1 MALPLYV
8 AAAAAVLVPAA
19 GLLHLFGP
27 GHEDASERT
36 LVAPLADEV
45 ALQAKFKH
53 ETGRLQSQPVRVYT
67 QYYFPK
73 QATPKGVVICL
84 HGIYAHS
91 GGLTLLYENLLNRGY
106 VVGALDFRGFG
117 RSAGRFGYI
126 DVFSNYVDDVLAFL
140 EATRVQF
147 PGQKVFV
154 IGISM
159 GGLVLL
165 HTLLRARHGLIDGA
179 VLHAPPVL
187 LADGVR
193 PPAIVETVCRVLVK
207 VLPKLPAIPTHGAA
221 RANSNEVASAVEA
234 SKQLD
239 DLFYKGRLRLGTALN
254 MLQATL
260 DIQTQ
265 YHKID
270 TPFVLIHGDNDRV
283 CAYAGSKRLFA
294 AAAST
299 DKQLITIPQGEHNL
313 LKEPERFRRQ
323 YLHHI
328 GTWLDGRCQV
338 D

>member
-1 MALPLYV
+1 MALPLFV
-8 AAAAAVLVPAA
+8 AAAAA

-36 LVAPLADEV
+36 MVAPLADEV

-53 ETGRLQSQPVRVYT
+53 ETGRLQYQPVRVYT

-165 HTLLRARHGLIDGA
+165 HTLLRARYGLIDGA

-207 VLPKLPAIPTHGAA
+207 VLPKLPAIPTHGAT

-283 CAYAGSKRLFA
+283 CAYAGSKRYGTLP
-294 AAAST
+294 ST
-299 DKQLITIPQGEHNL
+299 EYRVP
-313 LKEPERFRRQ
+313 
-323 YLHHI
+323 I
-328 GTWLDGRCQV
+328 GL
-338 D
+338 

>member
-1 MALPLYV
+1 M
-8 AAAAAVLVPAA
+8 
-19 GLLHLFGP
+19 
-27 GHEDASERT
+27 
-36 LVAPLADEV
+36 VAPLADEV

-165 HTLLRARHGLIDGA
+165 HTLLRARYGLIDGA

-207 VLPKLPAIPTHGAA
+207 VLPKLPAIPTHGAT

-234 SKQLD
+234 SKKLD

-283 CAYAGSKRLFA
+283 CAYAGSKRYGTLP
-294 AAAST
+294 ST
-299 DKQLITIPQGEHNL
+299 ILST
-313 LKEPERFRRQ
+313 
-323 YLHHI
+323 
-328 GTWLDGRCQV
+328 
-338 D
+338 